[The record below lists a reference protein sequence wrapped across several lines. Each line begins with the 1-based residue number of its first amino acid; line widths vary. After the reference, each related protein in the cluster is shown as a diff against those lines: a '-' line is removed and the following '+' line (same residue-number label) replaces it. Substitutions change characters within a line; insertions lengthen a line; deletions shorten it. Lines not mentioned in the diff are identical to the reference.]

1 MRPATAADVPFLRG
15 LRADPSTAEFL
26 AVTELDDAALMA
38 ELTAEDIG
46 RLVATREGQPVAG
59 LRWRLV
65 NRRSRIAE
73 LSEVVVDPRVRGQ
86 GVGVALV
93 RAACGLLFD
102 RGEHRVQLEVY
113 GDNLGGATGVRA
125 SRLPARGDAPAGLP
139 APRRLAGRPALRPA
153 RRRAALTR
161 PRAEASSCGA

>member
-1 MRPATAADVPFLRG
+1 MTGQGLAVRPATAEDVPFLLG
-15 LRADPSTAEFL
+15 LLADPATAEYL
-26 AVTELDDAALMA
+26 AVTELDGAALMA

-59 LRWRLV
+59 LRWLLI

-73 LSEVVVDPRVRGQ
+73 LSEIAVDPRVRGQ

-113 GDNLGGATGVRA
+113 GDNPTARRA
-125 SRLPARGDAPAGLP
+125 FERAGF
-139 APRRLAGRPALRPA
+139 RHEGT
-153 RRRAALTR
+153 RRRAYRRRGDWQDGLLFGLLADELD
-161 PRAEASSCGA
+161 